1 MGQVGYMNN
10 RLLCTVKR
18 TRMIFPL
25 AAAAWTLD
33 YYIVYYSQ
41 QDQQGA
47 KMNQP
52 RWQHWDYETKKHV
65 MH

>member
-1 MGQVGYMNN
+1 
-10 RLLCTVKR
+10 
-18 TRMIFPL
+18 MIFPL